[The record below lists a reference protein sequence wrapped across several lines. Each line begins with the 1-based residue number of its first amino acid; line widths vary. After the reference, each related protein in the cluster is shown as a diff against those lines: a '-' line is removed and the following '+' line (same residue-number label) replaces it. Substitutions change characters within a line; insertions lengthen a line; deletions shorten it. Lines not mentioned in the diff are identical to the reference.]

1 MKWLYS
7 WAVSGRKGELSH
19 LDTGPAIGETAFGHE
34 IAGRRRPGKN
44 LFPKRPRIVCKYAIS
59 WNYIGRTAS
68 ANAEAMMEAGTKN
81 TATVLDTK
89 AATVLDTKAAA
100 VLDTKAATVLESED
114 KEPQITVRIKLV

>member
-1 MKWLYS
+1 MKRPYS

-34 IAGRRRPGKN
+34 RAGRRRPGKN
-44 LFPKRPRIVCKYAIS
+44 LFPKRPRIVCKNAIS

-68 ANAEAMMEAGTKN
+68 ANAEAMMEARTKN

-89 AATVLDTKAAA
+89 AKAT
-100 VLDTKAATVLESED
+100 TVLESQD
-114 KEPQITVRIKLV
+114 KGPQITVRIKWV

>member
-1 MKWLYS
+1 MKWPYS

-89 AATVLDTKAAA
+89 AATVLDTKTA
-100 VLDTKAATVLESED
+100 LC
-114 KEPQITVRIKLV
+114 